1 MKSLT
6 MVLVFA
12 LGSVMCCPG
21 FLFAQVNPQG
31 RSAKEAAASDV
42 QLIAANIEYNKG
54 AMYLAQ
60 EAVKRG
66 GDARVK
72 ELANKMIEDH
82 SGMLYAMEQLRAAG
96 AGSNGNEVSSGNAV
110 NQVSAINNN
119 LAALK
124 SESFDTAWVA
134 NMLVMQQAKLDELTQ
149 AREIVTNTQLK
160 TAISESLPLLKK
172 QVAELKSLQ
181 KYFTRLAIQER
192 KEKEAKAK
200 AKK

>member
-12 LGSVMCCPG
+12 LGSVMCCPS

-66 GDARVK
+66 ADARVK

-110 NQVSAINNN
+110 NQVSTINNN

-124 SESFDTAWVA
+124 SGSFDTAWVS

-149 AREIVTNTQLK
+149 ARETVTNTQLK